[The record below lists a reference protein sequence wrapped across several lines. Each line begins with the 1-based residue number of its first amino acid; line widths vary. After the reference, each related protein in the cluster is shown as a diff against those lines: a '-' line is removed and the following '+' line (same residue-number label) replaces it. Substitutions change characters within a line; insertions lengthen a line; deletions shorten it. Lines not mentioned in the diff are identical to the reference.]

1 MSKTKLSFAIMKI
14 IKTTTPAQAAKRI
27 SMLYSGSPELF
38 RKPIEK
44 AGHKIALPTLAGI
57 NFEKIEE
64 IVSLEAKGNYT
75 WLHFL
80 NNKKVLVCKTLR
92 EMEFSLRAENQF
104 VRVHRSFTINLKLLH
119 KYIKG
124 KGGYVIMEDQSVIS
138 VSAGRKQEFMKA
150 LERFFGF

>member
-1 MSKTKLSFAIMKI
+1 MKI
-14 IKTTTPAQAAKRI
+14 IKTTTPEQAAKRI
-27 SMLYSGSPELF
+27 PMFYSGGPEIL
-38 RKPIEK
+38 RKPTEQ
-44 AGHKIALPTLAGI
+44 AGRKIALPTLSGI

-92 EMEFSLRAENQF
+92 DMEISLRAEKQF
-104 VRVHRSFTINLKLLH
+104 VRVHRSFTINLNLLQ
-119 KYIKG
+119 KYTKG
-124 KGGYVIMEDQSVIS
+124 KGGCVIMEDQSVIS

>member
-1 MSKTKLSFAIMKI
+1 MKL
-14 IKTTTPAQAAKRI
+14 IKTISSEEGAKRI
-27 SMLYSGSPELF
+27 SMLYSSVPEIL
-38 RKPIEK
+38 RKPAEQ
-44 AGHKIALPTLAGI
+44 ANRKIALPTLAGI

-92 EMEFSLRAENQF
+92 EMENSLRASNQF
-104 VRVHRSFTINLKLLH
+104 IRIHRSFTINLNLLQ

-138 VSAGRKQEFMKA
+138 VSAGRRQEFMKA
-150 LERFFGF
+150 LESYFGF